1 MCAKL
6 WGNITVREGH
16 VNRLSAHNK
25 YKHRSLYTCR
35 TDFEDIRED
44 FNEQMIMSWSSR
56 MSRNLY
62 KEKIF

>member
-1 MCAKL
+1 MLINSSMLNYKLSMSAKL

-44 FNEQMIMSWSSR
+44 FNE
-56 MSRNLY
+56 
-62 KEKIF
+62 